1 MFWLHIRIPGNS
13 VTWANVPPNTPSL
26 LREPGKEEERRDS
39 CSQQRLAREH
49 RRLLPSAPTRRLL
62 SRSRMRKSHVQVRT
76 GPSLCLAESGW
87 RSTWKDREGD
97 RFQMFGNTEHK
108 RCNFSLGRKN
118 SKKPVSECSRAR
130 VSKLQPR
137 TRPNLVFCL
146 SM

>member
-1 MFWLHIRIPGNS
+1 MTRGQCTAQHAQSVERARQGGGEERLMFPTEAGQGAPH
-13 VTWANVPPNTPSL
+13 APSFSPDEAAPL
-26 LREPGKEEERRDS
+26 QKSYEEE
-39 CSQQRLAREH
+39 
-49 RRLLPSAPTRRLL
+49 
-62 SRSRMRKSHVQVRT
+62 SHVQVRT
-76 GPSLCLAESGW
+76 EPSLRLAEFGW
-87 RSTWKDREGD
+87 RSTWKDRERG

-108 RCNFSLGRKN
+108 RCNFSVGRKN